1 MDKYF
6 ICDVF
11 VLNLHVVVNNICTV
25 NFDMYEIYR
34 FNSFDV
40 NLNMK

>member
-11 VLNLHVVVNNICTV
+11 VLNLHVVVDNICMI

-34 FNSFDV
+34 FEIH
-40 NLNMK
+40 LMLI

>member
-11 VLNLHVVVNNICTV
+11 MLNLHVVVDNICMV
-25 NFDMYEIYR
+25 NFDMYEIYC
-34 FNSFDV
+34 
-40 NLNMK
+40 LKPI